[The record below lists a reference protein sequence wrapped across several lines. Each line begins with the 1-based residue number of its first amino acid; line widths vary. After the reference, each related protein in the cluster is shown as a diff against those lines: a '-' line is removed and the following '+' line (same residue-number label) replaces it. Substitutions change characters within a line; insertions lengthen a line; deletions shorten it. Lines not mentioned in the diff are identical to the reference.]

1 MITMYL
7 LPFRFETDPSPV
19 ECHTIQYSKHQ
30 ELDQFGLNIDL
41 LSYKDESGT
50 TQMFAFRLNSW

>member
-1 MITMYL
+1 MYL

-19 ECHTIQYSKHQ
+19 ECHTIQYPKHQ

-50 TQMFAFRLNSW
+50 TQMFAFKLNSW